1 MMRVSFLIFTHTH
14 TIERTLPRTSRA
26 APLDAKDLNFPS
38 AIRRDF
44 LLILGTCVLVFEFW
58 YSRKSVIFLYNK
70 YDMSEGLAL
79 EHHVQTKVSEVAP
92 RVP

>member
-26 APLDAKDLNFPS
+26 APLDAKDLNFPY

-44 LLILGTCVLVFEFW
+44 LLILGTCVGVRVLVFEKV
-58 YSRKSVIFLYNK
+58 RVTFLYNI

-79 EHHVQTKVSEVAP
+79 GTP
-92 RVP
+92 RTNEGV